1 MEVALLAMAAAFAF
15 VSGANDGGTLVAL
28 GTRTGALSVLAGVF
42 VLSAAVGAFPAAIG
56 TRVATTLARG
66 LVSFEAGGGRLAFL
80 AAAAAALT
88 VVLVLSRRGLPTSL
102 TLALTGSIVGVGVGA
117 GLRLSWATVGYVLA
131 ASILGP
137 VAAAFV
143 GYLVAPG
150 MRSLL
155 GSKPSRGARG
165 GRLQRLGFVAQSL
178 AYGANDAEK
187 LVAFA
192 AIATGASLDP
202 VRPHPLDQAG
212 VAACFAVG
220 ALFAV
225 RRLSNRVTEQM
236 VRVRREGSLSS
247 LLASSAVVLA
257 GSAVGVPL
265 SSTQAATAGLLGGT
279 ERLTPHR
286 ARLQQ
291 VVALGTAWGV
301 TLPSAALVGVLL
313 GLLTRGLR

>member
-1 MEVALLAMAAAFAF
+1 MEVALLAVAVAFAF

-28 GTRTGALSVLAGVF
+28 GTRTGALSVLAGVL
-42 VLSAAVGAFPAAIG
+42 VLSAAVGAVPAAMG

-66 LVSFEAGGGRLAFL
+66 LVSFEDGGGRVAFL
-80 AAAAAALT
+80 AAAAAALF

-102 TLALTGSIVGVGVGA
+102 TLALTGSIVGVGIGA

-131 ASILGP
+131 ASLLGP
-137 VAAAFV
+137 LAASLV
-143 GYLVAPG
+143 GYVVAPS
-150 MRSLL
+150 MRSAL
-155 GSKPSRGARG
+155 GSPSSREART
-165 GRLQRLGFVAQSL
+165 GRLQRLGFVVQSL

-187 LVAFA
+187 MVAFA
-192 AIATGASLDP
+192 AVATGASLDP
-202 VRPHPLDQAG
+202 VRPHLLDQGA
-212 VAACFAVG
+212 VAVCFAAG

-236 VRVRREGSLSS
+236 VRVRREGSLSAI
-247 LLASSAVVLA
+247 LASSAVVFA
-257 GSAVGVPL
+257 GSAVGIPL

-291 VVALGTAWGV
+291 VFALGIGWAV
-301 TLPSAALVGVLL
+301 TLPSAALLGALL
-313 GLLTRGLR
+313 GLLTGGLR